1 VGAEPNPWDA
11 SASGRF
17 RTYLPRFRYAPEFTL
32 RRVSL
37 SSVSMSSGFVAGAST
52 VGMFAIEERPRD
64 PLSRPVPRVSQ
75 ARSLRGLPELFAGG
89 LGLYQTR
96 QALCHRVAGSRH
108 RRSLGEKAPNLKIG
122 GKAPNMH
129 LGGKAPRP
137 RENTNMETIAR
148 TPLQLGNYIRQ
159 RRRELGLT
167 QEKLAAK
174 VGVRQRTVSDI
185 ETSAAVRFDTVLR
198 TLAALD
204 LELVIR
210 PRTKGSA
217 RDIERLF

>member
-1 VGAEPNPWDA
+1 M
-11 SASGRF
+11 
-17 RTYLPRFRYAPEFTL
+17 L
-32 RRVSL
+32 
-37 SSVSMSSGFVAGAST
+37 SGFVAGAST
-52 VGMFAIEERPRD
+52 VGMFAIEERPGTPSVD
-64 PLSRPVPRVSQ
+64 PRRVFHKHGVPEAFLNYSQ
-75 ARSLRGLPELFAGG
+75 EG

-108 RRSLGEKAPNLKIG
+108 RRSLGEKPPNLKIG
-122 GKAPNMH
+122 AKAPNMH
-129 LGGKAPRP
+129 LGVKAPRSL
-137 RENTNMETIAR
+137 ESINMETIAR

>member
-1 VGAEPNPWDA
+1 
-11 SASGRF
+11 
-17 RTYLPRFRYAPEFTL
+17 
-32 RRVSL
+32 
-37 SSVSMSSGFVAGAST
+37 
-52 VGMFAIEERPRD
+52 
-64 PLSRPVPRVSQ
+64 
-75 ARSLRGLPELFAGG
+75 
-89 LGLYQTR
+89 LYQTR
-96 QALCHRVAGSRH
+96 QALCHRVAGSRN
-108 RRSLGEKAPNLKIG
+108 RRSLGEKPPNLKIG
-122 GKAPNMH
+122 EKAPNVH

-137 RENTNMETIAR
+137 RENPNMETIAR
-148 TPLQLGNYIRQ
+148 TPLQLGNHIRR

-185 ETSAAVRFDTVLR
+185 ETSAAARFDTVLR

>member
-1 VGAEPNPWDA
+1 MSQCCPVLLRALQLWACLQSKKGPGTPSVD
-11 SASGRF
+11 
-17 RTYLPRFRYAPEFTL
+17 P
-32 RRVSL
+32 RRVFHKHG
-37 SSVSMSSGFVAGAST
+37 VSEA
-52 VGMFAIEERPRD
+52 
-64 PLSRPVPRVSQ
+64 LLNYSQ
-75 ARSLRGLPELFAGG
+75 EG

-96 QALCHRVAGSRH
+96 QALCHRVGGLRH
-108 RRSLGEKAPNLKIG
+108 RHSLGEKPPKLTIG
-122 GKAPNMH
+122 GKAPNIH
-129 LGGKAPRP
+129 LGGKAPRS
-137 RENTNMETIAR
+137 RENPNMETIAR

-210 PRTKGSA
+210 PRSKGSA